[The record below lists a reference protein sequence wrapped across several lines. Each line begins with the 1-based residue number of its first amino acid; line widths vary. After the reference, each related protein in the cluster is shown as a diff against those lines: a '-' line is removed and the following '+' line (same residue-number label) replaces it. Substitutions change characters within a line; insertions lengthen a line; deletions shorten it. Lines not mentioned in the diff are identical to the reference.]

1 MLNVYPI
8 ELENSYFETLWFLCS
23 YCRQHIVW
31 MSVEFEIE
39 VNSVLRLIFIV
50 LQCLSMIFECHKLI
64 LRLSVDKEYVLMTAY

>member
-8 ELENSYFETLWFLCS
+8 ELENLYFETLWFLCY

-39 VNSVLRLIFIV
+39 VNCVKVNIYSITMSVYGFWVSQVNSKVICR
-50 LQCLSMIFECHKLI
+50 
-64 LRLSVDKEYVLMTAY
+64 

>member
-8 ELENSYFETLWFLCS
+8 ELENLYFETLWFLCY

-39 VNSVLRLIFIV
+39 VNCVKVNIYSITMSVYGF
-50 LQCLSMIFECHKLI
+50 
-64 LRLSVDKEYVLMTAY
+64 